1 MVNAVFASFFF
12 FSIYVFIEIYV
23 VVFFFLR
30 NVTQDARDVHRRQ
43 VNVRLR
49 RRVRWFVG
57 SLCVPWLCSSV
68 SQTPGMFVTFNFSVI
83 FFKFCFLFFVTEGH
97 WKH

>member
-12 FSIYVFIEIYV
+12 SIYFFIEIYV
-23 VVFFFLR
+23 VVFLR

-49 RRVRWFVG
+49 RGFDG
-57 SLCVPWLCSSV
+57 SLVRSASLGLAL
-68 SQTPGMFVTFNFSVI
+68 QFSLPNTWNV
-83 FFKFCFLFFVTEGH
+83 
-97 WKH
+97 